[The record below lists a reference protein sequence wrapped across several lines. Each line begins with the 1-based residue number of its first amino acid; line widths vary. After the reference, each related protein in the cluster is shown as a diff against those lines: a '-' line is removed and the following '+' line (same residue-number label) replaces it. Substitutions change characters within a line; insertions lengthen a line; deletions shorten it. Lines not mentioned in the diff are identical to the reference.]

1 VSVEAAAARVV
12 HEHVAA
18 FNARDVERPMA
29 GFTDDAVWV
38 TGQDVVTGRHDLAVF
53 FAAAISG
60 LLPTLQVLAVVAE
73 ADTAAAELLELY
85 QFQQVARTALIA
97 GFYTVEDGRISRAK
111 IYREG
116 SADPAAGTAVGQPLT
131 NR

>member
-1 VSVEAAAARVV
+1 MIS
-12 HEHVAA
+12 
-18 FNARDVERPMA
+18 PC
-29 GFTDDAVWV
+29 
-38 TGQDVVTGRHDLAVF
+38 